1 MTGKLVL
8 TMQALSCL
16 RSQELFTT
24 LRSTP
29 DWTLADLLDGKSRI
43 LHPIFEVEPLLKREM
58 QGQPTG
64 KVSSAV
70 SKY

>member
-1 MTGKLVL
+1 MR
-8 TMQALSCL
+8 ALSGL

-29 DWTLADLLDGKSRI
+29 DWTLADLLDCKSRI
-43 LHPIFEVEPLLKREM
+43 LHSIFEVEPLEM
-58 QGQPTG
+58 QGQLTG

>member
-1 MTGKLVL
+1 
-8 TMQALSCL
+8 MQALSGL

-29 DWTLADLLDGKSRI
+29 DWTLADLLDCKSRI

-58 QGQPTG
+58 QGQLTG

>member
-1 MTGKLVL
+1 
-8 TMQALSCL
+8 MQAFSGL

-24 LRSTP
+24 LGSTL
-29 DWTLADLLDGKSRI
+29 DWTLADLLDCKTRI

-58 QGQPTG
+58 QGQLTG

>member
-1 MTGKLVL
+1 
-8 TMQALSCL
+8 MQALSGL

-29 DWTLADLLDGKSRI
+29 DWTLADLLDCKSRI
-43 LHPIFEVEPLLKREM
+43 LHRIFEVEPLEM
-58 QGQPTG
+58 QGQLTG

>member
-1 MTGKLVL
+1 
-8 TMQALSCL
+8 MQALSGL

-29 DWTLADLLDGKSRI
+29 DWTLVDLLNCNPFIPR
-43 LHPIFEVEPLLKREM
+43 PIVEVGPLLKREM
-58 QGQPTG
+58 QGQLTG